1 VPGMPGGVF
10 CVPGNPSV
18 GEFAVVAPVG
28 TIVDVLVAP
37 VGTIVEVLVPAA
49 AAAGGVADDGAVVV
63 VVPVPVEAPVVPA
76 VVCAWTEAIVPV
88 LHRPAI
94 SSSKCVFIIVSSAS
108 FATQSRAGHGRG
120 ARPDRPGKNAFV
132 SARESASVQL
142 VPRMTITGLALV
154 PPPSAADLPKVTPEL
169 LASVLARYSRSNEGL
184 AAILSKV
191 DVNNPDASID
201 RILKFVDYGHA
212 SIGGLTGGLA
222 IALDGVSMWLAY
234 KIFEVAQMADG
245 QESSTRYITMDA
257 TNLPAAEEVGIPSD
271 LAPRWRDVLA
281 RAFAAYHAEY
291 ARLDALAT
299 AEPQRVR
306 VPADAKPAVVARL
319 RKNYA
324 LDRARYF
331 VPFATRTNLGLVQSS
346 RMWSMTVKHLDSL
359 PHPEARAAA
368 KLIRDELLKQSPR
381 LMRHSAGEPSYE
393 EQARQELATSL
404 ALGRERLSAAA
415 LPDEAWVHVE
425 RAAPPWLGEMQP
437 LAEALRHRANRYGQQ
452 GTATRRMRVTFAWN
466 NLALAE
472 LRDLN
477 RHRTG
482 NRYTP
487 LIQAGF
493 YLPPEIDRRSHAAL
507 LDDQLAL
514 TRELLERSS
523 PAYVYSLLLGAQT
536 PFEHS
541 THADKF
547 IYEAELR
554 TGMGAH
560 FRYAEHLSAALKQF
574 FAQVPEAR
582 SWVVEG
588 TAEPE

>member
-1 VPGMPGGVF
+1 M
-10 CVPGNPSV
+10 
-18 GEFAVVAPVG
+18 
-28 TIVDVLVAP
+28 
-37 VGTIVEVLVPAA
+37 
-49 AAAGGVADDGAVVV
+49 
-63 VVPVPVEAPVVPA
+63 
-76 VVCAWTEAIVPV
+76 
-88 LHRPAI
+88 R
-94 SSSKCVFIIVSSAS
+94 
-108 FATQSRAGHGRG
+108 
-120 ARPDRPGKNAFV
+120 
-132 SARESASVQL
+132 
-142 VPRMTITGLALV
+142 ITGLALV
-154 PPPSAADLPKVTPEL
+154 PPPTAADLPKVTPEL

-184 AAILSKV
+184 ETILSKV
-191 DVNNPDASID
+191 DLAHPDASID

-234 KIFEVAQMADG
+234 KIFEIATMADG
-245 QESSTRYITMDA
+245 QESSTRYIAMDA
-257 TNLPAAEEVGIPSD
+257 SSLPTPAELGVPDD
-271 LAPRWRDVLA
+271 LAGRWHEVMTA
-281 RAFAAYHAEY
+281 AFASYHSEY

-299 AEPQRVR
+299 ADPSLVR
-306 VPADAKPAVVARL
+306 LPPDAKPAVVTRL

-331 VPFATRTNLGLVQSS
+331 IPFATRTNLGLVQSS
-346 RMWSMTVKHLDSL
+346 RMWATTVKQLESL

-381 LMRHSAGEPSYE
+381 LMRHSFAEKSYTA
-393 EQARQELATSL
+393 QAEQELATSVQ
-404 ALGRERLSAAA
+404 LGLERLSASPLA
-415 LPDEAWVHVE
+415 DDCWVHVD
-425 RAAPPWLGEMQP
+425 RATPPWLPETQP
-437 LAEALRHRANRYGQQ
+437 VAESLRHRTNRYGYQ
-452 GTATRRMRVTFAWN
+452 GSATRRMRVTFAWN

-482 NRYTP
+482 HRYTP
-487 LIQAGF
+487 VIQAGF
-493 YLPPEIDRRSHAAL
+493 YLPPEIQHASHAAL
-507 LDDQLAL
+507 LNSQLEL
-514 TRELLERSS
+514 TRELLRRGS

-560 FRYAEHLSAALKQF
+560 FRYAEHLSAALKGF

-582 SWVVEG
+582 DWVVEG

>member
-1 VPGMPGGVF
+1 MKVTGLAIVPP
-10 CVPGNPSV
+10 
-18 GEFAVVAPVG
+18 
-28 TIVDVLVAP
+28 
-37 VGTIVEVLVPAA
+37 PAA
-49 AAAGGVADDGAVVV
+49 AA
-63 VVPVPVEAPVVPA
+63 
-76 VVCAWTEAIVPV
+76 
-88 LHRPAI
+88 
-94 SSSKCVFIIVSSAS
+94 
-108 FATQSRAGHGRG
+108 
-120 ARPDRPGKNAFV
+120 
-132 SARESASVQL
+132 
-142 VPRMTITGLALV
+142 
-154 PPPSAADLPKVTPEL
+154 LPKVTPEL

-184 AAILSKV
+184 GKILEKV
-191 DVNNPDASID
+191 DIANPDESID

-222 IALDGVSMWLAY
+222 IALDDVSMWLAY
-234 KIFEVAQMADG
+234 KIFEIAQMADG
-245 QESSTRYITMDA
+245 QESSTRYITMAA
-257 TNLPAAEEVGIPSD
+257 TNLPTPAELGIPAD
-271 LAPRWRDVLA
+271 LAPRWTALMA
-281 RAFAAYHAEY
+281 KSFAAYQAEY
-291 ARLDALAT
+291 SRLDQLALAQ
-299 AEPQRVR
+299 PNLVR
-306 VPADAKPAVVARL
+306 LPKDARPAVVTRL

-331 VPFATRTNLGLVQSS
+331 IPLATRTNLGLVQSS
-346 RMWSMTVKHLDSL
+346 RMWSTTVKHLESL
-359 PHPEARAAA
+359 PNPEAKAAA

-381 LMRHSAGEPSYE
+381 LMRHGGAEKSFE

-404 ALGRERLSAAA
+404 KLGRERLSSAP
-415 LPDEAWVHVE
+415 LGDEVWVHVD
-425 RAAPPWLGEMQP
+425 RATPPWLSEPQSV
-437 LAEALRHRANRYGQQ
+437 AESLRHRANRYGQQ

-466 NLALAE
+466 NMALAE

-493 YLPPEIDRRSHAAL
+493 YLPPEIDRASHAQL
-507 LDDQLAL
+507 LADQLAL
-514 TRELLERSS
+514 TRELMERGS

-560 FRYAEHLSAALKQF
+560 YRYAEHLSAALREFLKS
-574 FAQVPEAR
+574 VPDAR
-582 SWVVEG
+582 QWVVEG

>member
-1 VPGMPGGVF
+1 M
-10 CVPGNPSV
+10 
-18 GEFAVVAPVG
+18 
-28 TIVDVLVAP
+28 
-37 VGTIVEVLVPAA
+37 
-49 AAAGGVADDGAVVV
+49 
-63 VVPVPVEAPVVPA
+63 
-76 VVCAWTEAIVPV
+76 
-88 LHRPAI
+88 R
-94 SSSKCVFIIVSSAS
+94 
-108 FATQSRAGHGRG
+108 
-120 ARPDRPGKNAFV
+120 
-132 SARESASVQL
+132 
-142 VPRMTITGLALV
+142 ITGLALV
-154 PPPSAADLPKVTPEL
+154 PPPSAANLPKVTPEL
-169 LASVLARYSRSNEGL
+169 LASVLARYSRSNEGI
-184 AAILSKV
+184 ASILSKV

-234 KIFEVAQMADG
+234 KIFEIAQMADG

-257 TNLPAAEEVGIPSD
+257 ANVPSADELGIPAD
-271 LAPRWRDVLA
+271 LRDSWCDVLA
-281 RAFAAYHAEY
+281 RSFATYHAEY
-291 ARLDALAT
+291 NRLDALAA

-306 VPADAKPAVVARL
+306 VPAEAKPAVVTRL

-331 VPFATRTNLGLVQSS
+331 IPLATRTNLGLVQSS
-346 RMWSMTVKHLDSL
+346 RMWATTVKHLESL
-359 PHPEARAAA
+359 PHPEAKAAA
-368 KLIRDELLKQSPR
+368 ALIRDELLKQSPR
-381 LMRHSAGEPSYE
+381 LMRHSAAEKSYE
-393 EQARQELATSL
+393 EQAKQEHARSIE
-404 ALGRERLSAAA
+404 LGLERLSADP
-415 LPDEAWVHVE
+415 LRDEVWVHVD
-425 RAAPPWLGEMQP
+425 RATPPWLPEPQS

-466 NLALAE
+466 NLAIAE

-493 YLPPEIDRRSHAAL
+493 YLPPEISPAPHARL
-507 LDDQLAL
+507 LQDQLTL
-514 TRELLERSS
+514 TRELLRRGS

-560 FRYAEHLSAALKQF
+560 FRYAEHLSAALHEF
-574 FAQVPEAR
+574 FRQVPEAR
-582 SWVVEG
+582 DWVVEG

>member
-1 VPGMPGGVF
+1 M
-10 CVPGNPSV
+10 
-18 GEFAVVAPVG
+18 
-28 TIVDVLVAP
+28 
-37 VGTIVEVLVPAA
+37 
-49 AAAGGVADDGAVVV
+49 
-63 VVPVPVEAPVVPA
+63 
-76 VVCAWTEAIVPV
+76 
-88 LHRPAI
+88 R
-94 SSSKCVFIIVSSAS
+94 
-108 FATQSRAGHGRG
+108 
-120 ARPDRPGKNAFV
+120 
-132 SARESASVQL
+132 
-142 VPRMTITGLALV
+142 ITGLALV

-169 LASVLARYSRSNEGL
+169 LASVLARYSRSNEGI
-184 AAILSKV
+184 ASILSKV
-191 DVNNPDASID
+191 DVTNPDASID

-234 KIFEVAQMADG
+234 KIFEIAQMADG
-245 QESSTRYITMDA
+245 QESSTRYIAMDA
-257 TNLPAAEEVGIPSD
+257 ANLPTAEELGVPAD
-271 LAPRWRDVLA
+271 LAGRWHDVLA

-291 ARLDALAT
+291 DRLDALAN
-299 AEPQRVR
+299 AEPGRVR
-306 VPADAKPAVVARL
+306 LPADAKPAVVTRL

-331 VPFATRTNLGLVQSS
+331 VPLATRTNLGLVQSS
-346 RMWSMTVKHLDSL
+346 RMWAITVKQLDSL
-359 PHPEARAAA
+359 AHPEAKAAA
-368 KLIRDELLKQSPR
+368 RLIRDELLKQSPR
-381 LMRHSAGEPSYE
+381 LMRHSSAEKSFE
-393 EQARQELATSL
+393 EQARQELQTSL
-404 ALGRERLSAAA
+404 ALGLERLSADA
-415 LPDEAWVHVE
+415 LPDETWVHVD
-425 RAAPPWLGEMQP
+425 RATPPWLAERQS
-437 LAEALRHRANRYGQQ
+437 LAEALRHRTNRYGQQ

-482 NRYTP
+482 HRYTP

-493 YLPPEIDRRSHAAL
+493 YLPPEIDRGTHAAL
-507 LDDQLAL
+507 LRDQLAL
-514 TRELLERSS
+514 TRELMTRKS

-560 FRYAEHLSAALKQF
+560 FRYAEHLSAALKEF
-574 FAQVPEAR
+574 FRQVPEAKE
-582 SWVVEG
+582 WVVEG